1 MPSTRKPK
9 KKAARRAS
17 RSAPWH
23 QALEHEIVT
32 QVIQPTLARI
42 LQAGVQSRRDLHA
55 QWQATTGCTVSS
67 ETFSRWLRVTGY
79 DALFSQVRLVQT
91 PSTSFPGAG
100 LSGAQVASFEKPHTR
115 PANPPPTKGPFCAF
129 HQMHYND
136 PNHQP
141 TQECL
146 VNEEGVPENDESKP
160 YTPPERA
167 LTLDKLAGVFP
178 LPVSKGPGPTV
189 IPAFNAGAI

>member
-9 KKAARRAS
+9 KKAPRRVS

-79 DALFSQVRLVQT
+79 DALFSQVRLVTAPLDLQMKVERELISKLIE
-91 PSTSFPGAG
+91 PVAAGAR
-100 LSGAQVASFEKPHTR
+100 Q
-115 PANPPPTKGPFCAF
+115 PPPTKGPFCAF